1 MLLAQRVQCRVLA
14 DREAEMEMDAALD
27 EPVDAAHHH
36 ILLEL
41 EARDAIGEE
50 SARTVVAVIDMHLMP
65 RGAQIFGSG
74 QARGPR
80 ADDADRLA
88 GRGALVHR
96 FDPALGPSG
105 VGDIFFDA
113 AARHRAM
120 ARKFDDA
127 IAFAQPVLR
136 ADAAADLER
145 KRTRLNSSH

>member
-65 RGAQIFGSG
+65 RGAQIFGRG

-80 ADDADRLA
+80 ADDPDRLA
-88 GRGALVHR
+88 GRG
-96 FDPALGPSG
+96 D
-105 VGDIFFDA
+105 
-113 AARHRAM
+113 
-120 ARKFDDA
+120 RKS
-127 IAFAQPVLR
+127 VV
-136 ADAAADLER
+136 EG
-145 KRTRLNSSH
+145 KRVAVRVDFGGGRYIKK